1 VHPFIETRNLEHVY
15 RLESGREIAALR
27 GVDLTIDRGEFVALI
42 GANGSGK
49 STLARHFN
57 ALLLP
62 TSGAVR
68 VDGLSTADPR
78 TLWEVRGR
86 VGMVFQN
93 PENQLV
99 ASTVEEDVAFGPEN
113 WGLPPAEIRAR
124 VDAALK
130 VVGLESDRNTPPQ
143 MLSGGQ
149 KQLVAIAGALA
160 GAVVGASPARPTSIV
175 FDEPTSMLD
184 PRGRR
189 QVMGT
194 IQRLNVEEGL
204 TVILITQSMEEA
216 AAADRVLVMHAGEIA
231 MDGPPREVFEKDEQL
246 EAFGLGIPP
255 VAEIARSLRRRDVP
269 LRPGLLTIEAL
280 TRALSTSPSREAD
293 PW

>member
-1 VHPFIETRNLEHVY
+1 VRPFIEARGLGHVY
-15 RLESGREIAALR
+15 QLEGGEEIAALC

-62 TSGAVR
+62 TAGDVR
-68 VDGLSTADPR
+68 IDGLSTTDPR
-78 TLWEVRGR
+78 NLWQVRSR

-113 WGLPPAEIRAR
+113 WALPPAEIRTR
-124 VDAALK
+124 VDEALEI
-130 VVGLESDRNTPPQ
+130 VGLESERTTPPQ

-160 GAVVGASPARPTSIV
+160 GALAGTSPARPASIV

-189 QVMGT
+189 QVMET
-194 IQRLNVEEGL
+194 IQRLNAEQGL
-204 TVILITQSMEEA
+204 TVVLITQSMEEA
-216 AAADRVLVMHAGEIA
+216 AVADRILVMNAGEIV
-231 MDGPPREVFEKDEQL
+231 MDGPPREVFDDDEQL
-246 EAFGLGIPP
+246 EPFGLGLPP
-255 VAEIARSLRRRDVP
+255 VAKIARSLRRRDVP
-269 LRPGLLTIEAL
+269 LRPGLLTIEEL
-280 TRALSTSPSREAD
+280 THALSPSPSREARQC
-293 PW
+293 

>member
-130 VVGLESDRNTPPQ
+130 FVGLESDRNTPPQ

-194 IQRLNVEEGL
+194 IQRLNAEEGL

-231 MDGPPREVFEKDEQL
+231 MDGPPREVFDKDEQL
-246 EAFGLGIPP
+246 EVFGLGIPP

-280 TRALSTSPSREAD
+280 THALSTSPSREAD
-293 PW
+293 PC

>member
-1 VHPFIETRNLEHVY
+1 VRPFIEAQNLHHVY
-15 RLESGREIAALR
+15 QLEGGEEIAALR
-27 GVDLTIDRGEFVALI
+27 GIDLTIGRGEFVAII

-62 TSGAVR
+62 TSGQVR
-68 VDGLSTADPR
+68 VDGLPTTDPR
-78 TLWEVRGR
+78 NLWEVRRR

-113 WGLPPAEIRAR
+113 WALPPADIRAR
-124 VDAALK
+124 VDEALK
-130 VVGLESDRNTPPQ
+130 TVGLESERTTPPH

-160 GAVVGASPARPTSIV
+160 GTSPGASPAHPASIV

-189 QVMGT
+189 QVMET
-194 IQRLNVEEGL
+194 IRRLNAREGL
-204 TVILITQSMEEA
+204 TVILITQSMDEA
-216 AAADRVLVMHAGEIA
+216 TAADRILVMHAGEIA
-231 MDGPPREVFEKDEQL
+231 IDGHPREVFQNDEQL
-246 EAFGLGIPP
+246 EACGLGIPP
-255 VAEIARSLRRRDVP
+255 VAEIARSLRRHGVP
-269 LRPGLLTIEAL
+269 LQPGLLTAEEL
-280 TRALSTSPSREAD
+280 TRALAPSPSTEAARC
-293 PW
+293 

>member
-1 VHPFIETRNLEHVY
+1 MRAFIEVQGLEHVY
-15 RLESGREIAALR
+15 RLEGGDEIAALR
-27 GVDLTIDRGEFVALI
+27 GVNLAIARGELVALI

-62 TSGAVR
+62 TSGEVWI
-68 VDGLSTADPR
+68 DGLSTGDPGN
-78 TLWEVRGR
+78 LWEVRRR

-113 WGLPPAEIRAR
+113 SGLPPAEIQER
-124 VDAALK
+124 VDEALHA
-130 VVGLESDRNTPPQ
+130 VGLEDDRTTPPQ

-160 GAVVGASPARPTSIV
+160 ARPACII

-189 QVMGT
+189 HVMET
-194 IQRLNVEEGL
+194 IRRLNAEEGL
-204 TVILITQSMEEA
+204 TVVLITQSMEEA
-216 AAADRVLVMHAGEIA
+216 AAADRVLVMHAGAIV
-231 MDGPPREVFEKDEQL
+231 MDGRPQEVFEEDAQL
-246 EAFGLGIPP
+246 ETFGLGLPP
-255 VAEIARSLRRRDVP
+255 MAEIARHLRRRGVP
-269 LRPGLLTIEAL
+269 LRPGLLTAQEL
-280 TRALSTSPSREAD
+280 TRALVPQLRGMGAQC
-293 PW
+293 

>member
-1 VHPFIETRNLEHVY
+1 MRPFIEVEGLAHVY
-15 RLESGREIAALR
+15 RLEGGEEIAALWGVNLMIGR
-27 GVDLTIDRGEFVALI
+27 GAFIALI

-62 TSGAVR
+62 TSGEVW
-68 VDGLSTADPR
+68 VDGLSTSDPR
-78 TLWEVRGR
+78 NLWEVRRR

-113 WGLPPAEIRAR
+113 LGLPPAEIQER
-124 VDAALK
+124 VDEALHA
-130 VVGLESDRNTPPQ
+130 VALEDDRTTPPQ

-160 GAVVGASPARPTSIV
+160 ARPTCIV

-189 QVMGT
+189 QVMET
-194 IQRLNVEEGL
+194 IRRLNAEVGL
-204 TVILITQSMEEA
+204 TVVLITQSMEEA
-216 AAADRVLVMHAGEIA
+216 AAADRVLVMHAGDLV
-231 MDGPPREVFEKDEQL
+231 MDGRPREVFKESARL
-246 EAFGLGIPP
+246 ETFGLSLPP
-255 VAEIARSLRRRDVP
+255 IAEIARHLRQRGIP
-269 LRPGLLTIEAL
+269 LGPGLMTAQELTQAL
-280 TRALSTSPSREAD
+280 IRQLPDMRAQC
-293 PW
+293 